1 MFNHPLKTPPLKLKI
16 IRSHSVSLQQMLTCT
31 IQIWTYQWNVTVN
44 ITNERESLF
53 VRGSNNKAYRNSF
66 VVPTVIFGDG
76 GVTVKGAY
84 RTRALDFLTHLKG
97 NINKGEYLDILM
109 ISNCDTFSFLY
120 MATTLFLKMIA
131 PHVIGQMQW
140 NNGNQTK
147 ICVILN
153 SHHKVQI
160 WIP

>member
-1 MFNHPLKTPPLKLKI
+1 MSEKRWRPISGVCNRSQNNQLLTIAKQQTTYRNTQSAAFFWNFHASVLHYLQLPIYPSVPHISSSHVPVYSSTLKTPPLKLKI

-31 IQIWTYQWNVTVN
+31 IQIWTYLWNVTVN

-84 RTRALDFLTHLKG
+84 RTRALDF
-97 NINKGEYLDILM
+97 
-109 ISNCDTFSFLY
+109 
-120 MATTLFLKMIA
+120 
-131 PHVIGQMQW
+131 
-140 NNGNQTK
+140 
-147 ICVILN
+147 
-153 SHHKVQI
+153 
-160 WIP
+160 